1 MVFSGPRS
9 SGGVGGAGR
18 VNMTVEVAPAG
29 AGAGELWGVNATSL
43 PLSQPA
49 DAFPCFGYEPGCA
62 GYSCLASDEAATVAG
77 REGVLVMWE
86 TGVETGCSGAA
97 CRIMLS
103 QVPLPPPA

>member
-29 AGAGELWGVNATSL
+29 AGAGRLWSLYTTSL
-43 PLSQPA
+43 PLSRPA
-49 DAFPCFGYEPGCA
+49 AAHPCFGYTPGCA
-62 GYSCLASDEAATVAG
+62 GYSCLASDEAAAAAG
-77 REGVLVMWE
+77 REGVLVLWE
-86 TGVETGCSGAA
+86 TGVDSGCSGAA

-103 QVPLPPPA
+103 RVPLPRE